1 MLFLDIIIQF
11 FHFNIQHILELL
23 KIKYDS
29 VKRVILRV
37 DLYETRV
44 VDTNQRS
51 GVVGVGTDLYPIL
64 ECLNI

>member
-29 VKRVILRV
+29 VKLVILRV

-51 GVVGVGTDLYPIL
+51 GVVGVGTHLYPIL